1 MRPGSRPPGDSKG
14 YCRHCDHRAA
24 CGPKAALTDG
34 GGGPTCGASPRMI
47 SFVDVPPG
55 TRVLPQAAEL
65 NDGQVVT
72 FFSPL
77 IEKL

>member
-1 MRPGSRPPGDSKG
+1 
-14 YCRHCDHRAA
+14 
-24 CGPKAALTDG
+24 
-34 GGGPTCGASPRMI
+34 MI
-47 SFVDVPPG
+47 AFVDVPPG
-55 TRVLPQAAEL
+55 VRFLPRAAEL